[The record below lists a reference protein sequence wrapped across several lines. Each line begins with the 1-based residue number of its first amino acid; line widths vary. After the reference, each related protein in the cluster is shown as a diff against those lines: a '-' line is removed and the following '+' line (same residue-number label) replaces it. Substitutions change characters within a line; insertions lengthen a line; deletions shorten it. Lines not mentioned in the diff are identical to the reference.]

1 MYDYDPNY
9 YVADGVQNNNRLAM
23 APPHEFNDYGPKR
36 PPKPPISSY
45 GPNHPVCPCYHPHGD
60 AEKLPP
66 IKRPEHPED
75 YYINPP
81 FIPSPEECKCQ
92 IKDRFPISNIINVE
106 SQLLITLKVTL
117 YGTTEED
124 DKTVILENGKKYK
137 ITFVTEYGVKQVTG
151 ILRHIDSNIP
161 TKCIRYIGESN
172 EVTDFAYIIVDG
184 SSAGNSNIV
193 KIFIRSLR
201 GIEEIKEEAPDSES
215 NSDSESSSN
224 SDSESSSESTSDS
237 ESTTG
242 SESESTS
249 EGSSS
254 ESTSEDTSES
264 ESTTG
269 SESGSETPSEGSE
282 SSSES
287 TSNSESSA
295 TGSESDSASEG
306 SNSESTSED
315 TSESETEIKSDTTTD
330 PTPDTETTMPD
341 YSNTKGDAN
350 A

>member
-224 SDSESSSESTSDS
+224 SDSESSSESTS
-237 ESTTG
+237 
-242 SESESTS
+242 
-249 EGSSS
+249 
-254 ESTSEDTSES
+254 ES

-306 SNSESTSED
+306 SSSESTSED

>member
-237 ESTTG
+237 ESTT
-242 SESESTS
+242 ESDSAS

-254 ESTSEDTSES
+254 ESTSEDISES

-269 SESGSETPSEGSE
+269 SESGSETPSEGS
-282 SSSES
+282 S
-287 TSNSESSA
+287 
-295 TGSESDSASEG
+295 
-306 SNSESTSED
+306 SESTSED

>member
-237 ESTTG
+237 ESTTESNSASEG
-242 SESESTS
+242 SNSESTS
-249 EGSSS
+249 ES
-254 ESTSEDTSES
+254 TSES

-287 TSNSESSA
+287 TSESEST
-295 TGSESDSASEG
+295 TGSESGSETPSEG
-306 SNSESTSED
+306 SSSESTSED

>member
-237 ESTTG
+237 ESTT
-242 SESESTS
+242 ESDSAS

-269 SESGSETPSEGSE
+269 SESGSETP
-282 SSSES
+282 
-287 TSNSESSA
+287 
-295 TGSESDSASEG
+295 SEG

-341 YSNTKGDAN
+341 YSNTKGDTN

>member
-151 ILRHIDSNIP
+151 ILRYIDSNIP

-215 NSDSESSSN
+215 NSDSESASN
-224 SDSESSSESTSDS
+224 SDSESSSESTS
-237 ESTTG
+237 
-242 SESESTS
+242 ESESY
-249 EGSSS
+249 
-254 ESTSEDTSES
+254 
-264 ESTTG
+264 
-269 SESGSETPSEGSE
+269 
-282 SSSES
+282 
-287 TSNSESSA
+287 A
-295 TGSESDSASEG
+295 TGYECDSASEG
-306 SNSESTSED
+306 SNSESMCED
-315 TSESETEIKSDTTTD
+315 TS
-330 PTPDTETTMPD
+330 
-341 YSNTKGDAN
+341 
-350 A
+350 

>member
-1 MYDYDPNY
+1 M
-9 YVADGVQNNNRLAM
+9 
-23 APPHEFNDYGPKR
+23 
-36 PPKPPISSY
+36 
-45 GPNHPVCPCYHPHGD
+45 
-60 AEKLPP
+60 
-66 IKRPEHPED
+66 
-75 YYINPP
+75 
-81 FIPSPEECKCQ
+81 
-92 IKDRFPISNIINVE
+92 
-106 SQLLITLKVTL
+106 
-117 YGTTEED
+117 
-124 DKTVILENGKKYK
+124 ENGKKYK

-151 ILRHIDSNIP
+151 ILRYIDSNIP

-237 ESTTG
+237 ESTT
-242 SESESTS
+242 
-249 EGSSS
+249 
-254 ESTSEDTSES
+254 
-264 ESTTG
+264 
-269 SESGSETPSEGSE
+269 
-282 SSSES
+282 
-287 TSNSESSA
+287 
-295 TGSESDSASEG
+295 ESDSASEG
-306 SNSESTSED
+306 SSSESTSED